1 MIELV
6 LLFAGA
12 TLLMDGRTTHV
23 LIAYVVLAATTSTV
37 IAPVAASTTA
47 SAVLFAIST
56 LLKVGLAPLGLFFF
70 LRSNPATGNLRPSI
84 AMPLRLILAL
94 GFALV
99 SRGVARFPALSGVP
113 MRDSI
118 AFLVL
123 CGVGML
129 IVHRNLVADMIGLL
143 VLGVAID
150 LAGAVMAP
158 QLPESIELSAT
169 FDALLATFLGLTL
182 VRSLLGH
189 NPGLD
194 VEDMR
199 KLRG

>member
-12 TLLMDGRTTHV
+12 TLLMDGRTSHV
-23 LIAYVVLAATTSTV
+23 LAAYVVLAAAMSTV
-37 IAPVAASTTA
+37 IAPVAATTLL
-47 SAVLFAIST
+47 SAVLFAVST
-56 LLKVGLAPLGLFFF
+56 LLKVVLAPLGLFFF
-70 LRSNPATGNLRPSI
+70 LRTNPATGNLRPSI
-84 AMPLRLILAL
+84 PMPLRLMLAL

-99 SRGVARFPALSGVP
+99 SRGVAHFPALAGIP

-143 VLGVAID
+143 VLGVAVD

-182 VRSLLGH
+182 VRSMLGN
-189 NPGLD
+189 NPLLD
-194 VEDMR
+194 VEDLR

>member
-1 MIELV
+1 MIELL

-12 TLLMDGRTTHV
+12 TLLMDGRATHV
-23 LIAYVVLAATTSTV
+23 LIAYVVLAATTSAI
-37 IAPVAASTTA
+37 IAPVALAAPA
-47 SAVLFAIST
+47 SAVLFGISA
-56 LLKVGLAPLGLFFF
+56 LLKVVLAPLGLFFF
-70 LRSNPATGNLRPSI
+70 LRANPATGNLRPSI
-84 AMPLRLILAL
+84 PMPLRLVLAL
-94 GFALV
+94 AFALV
-99 SRGVARFPALSGVP
+99 ARGVARFPALAGLP

-129 IVHRNLVADMIGLL
+129 IVHRSLVADMIGLL
-143 VLGVAID
+143 VLGVAVD
-150 LAGAVMAP
+150 LAGAVLAP

-182 VRSLLGH
+182 VRSMLGQ
-189 NPGLD
+189 NPALD
-194 VEDMR
+194 VEVLR